1 MQLRP
6 TTQVPPNRSE
16 DPDLDF
22 GHVQVIVRIAFVL
35 NTCEQIQAQIAM
47 LRLFYVFEKTNMVTT
62 MFRLFVLATSTKF
75 SPLCV

>member
-47 LRLFYVFEKTNMVTT
+47 LRLFYVFEKNQHCNYDVST
-62 MFRLFVLATSTKF
+62 FRT
-75 SPLCV
+75 CD